1 MKKNENLPPTHPD
14 PKELKVNLD
23 KDNFTFVGSGTDT
36 WAVDVPSDWIT
47 QMLDHYDKLDNKN
60 LNVF

>member
-1 MKKNENLPPTHPD
+1 MIILIVTEKNENLPPTHPD

-36 WAVDVPSDWIT
+36 
-47 QMLDHYDKLDNKN
+47 
-60 LNVF
+60 